1 MREHRGPLDFRRQQ
15 PVAKDSNVQ
24 GQGRC
29 LLPFFQEL
37 SFLLDL
43 LEAKADVPV
52 TGRRE
57 ASCHSG
63 FCRGADSPWTKVTS
77 EDYCYSCNKPM
88 SLRLLRSATPTVPA
102 SGSGAHNPG
111 MSTGSSGS
119 PSESASL
126 SSFLRSIV
134 IAILYSLS
142 FWVCLLTA
150 MAALLGLTGR

>member
-63 FCRGADSPWTKVTS
+63 FCAQQRLQSRRLAPEPTTLECPPAVL
-77 EDYCYSCNKPM
+77 EVPV
-88 SLRLLRSATPTVPA
+88 SLLHCRLFFVP
-102 SGSGAHNPG
+102 
-111 MSTGSSGS
+111 
-119 PSESASL
+119 L
-126 SSFLRSIV
+126 
-134 IAILYSLS
+134 
-142 FWVCLLTA
+142 
-150 MAALLGLTGR
+150 